1 MSLEHLADAEEF
13 LEIKVADTGIGIS
26 DEDKKHI
33 FDRFYQ
39 TEHKG
44 MEEATGTGI
53 GLSLVRDFVTL
64 HEGTVEV
71 FDNGGTGT
79 VFVVRLPVKHVDV
92 AASLPVVP
100 EMFDEGTSSSEDTGQ
115 VETER
120 GRFPLL
126 LVVDDNPD
134 FREFMSATL
143 GLQYRI
149 RTASNGKE
157 AWEMMQENELPDLV
171 VSDVMMPE
179 MDGIELLER
188 VKEDIS
194 TCHIPV
200 ILLTAKTDDSAQTEG
215 YMAGADAY
223 IAKPFNAR
231 NLELLVQNIQ
241 KGRER
246 NIERFRH
253 AEELNVNKIVNNPK
267 DERLMN
273 DLVDLIL
280 ENLGNENFSVTD
292 ITEALRISRSRLHI
306 KVKALTGIPI
316 TQFIRTIR
324 IREAKK
330 LLLDGMNVAE
340 TSYAV
345 GYSDPNYFTKTFRA
359 ETGMTPTEFV
369 KSRRP

>member
-1 MSLEHLADAEEF
+1 M
-13 LEIKVADTGIGIS
+13 
-26 DEDKKHI
+26 
-33 FDRFYQ
+33 
-39 TEHKG
+39 
-44 MEEATGTGI
+44 
-53 GLSLVRDFVTL
+53 
-64 HEGTVEV
+64 
-71 FDNGGTGT
+71 
-79 VFVVRLPVKHVDV
+79 
-92 AASLPVVP
+92 
-100 EMFDEGTSSSEDTGQ
+100 
-115 VETER
+115 
-120 GRFPLL
+120 
-126 LVVDDNPD
+126 
-134 FREFMSATL
+134 
-143 GLQYRI
+143 
-149 RTASNGKE
+149 
-157 AWEMMQENELPDLV
+157 
-171 VSDVMMPE
+171 
-179 MDGIELLER
+179 
-188 VKEDIS
+188 
-194 TCHIPV
+194 
-200 ILLTAKTDDSAQTEG
+200 
-215 YMAGADAY
+215 
-223 IAKPFNAR
+223 
-231 NLELLVQNIQ
+231 QNIQ
-241 KGRER
+241 KGRAR